1 MPATEDVRTY
11 GREVMAAAM
20 RTFKGVLPS
29 YALAGKLAAG
39 AFVTVG
45 AAL

>member
-1 MPATEDVRTY
+1 MSSPDVKNY
-11 GREVMAAAM
+11 GKEVMAAAM
-20 RTFKGVLPS
+20 QTFKGVLPS

-39 AFVTVG
+39 AFVAIG